1 MRKNVIY
8 IVISYNIPIL
18 TSKEEFGKIVEILE
32 MECDCWNFAS
42 KFLFENKKDIK
53 TLHHG
58 VYSKLRYERPEIPA
72 QVVIRAYKA
81 AKAAYKTVKSNKHK
95 ITEPCVKNGLSI
107 RLDKHL
113 YKWIKVGEII
123 RLTTKEKRIDVEL
136 QLFAKVKE
144 LFKKYEVSDPL
155 IFLRGDRLFL
165 NVTFEND
172 IPVILDD
179 SNCVGVD
186 MGINNLLA
194 CSDGRI
200 YKSKTYLAAKR
211 KIRFLKSK
219 LQAKGTKS
227 ARRHLKK
234 VKRKESNI
242 SKNFAHHLANQF
254 ISETKSKTIVFED
267 LKNLKLSSVKK
278 NKKKGKLGKFIN
290 NKVGQ
295 VPISLFREI
304 ISYKAKL
311 KGISVL
317 LVDPA
322 YTSQTDCRTKKKD
335 GIRYKGRYLASDGK
349 VLHSDLNAS
358 VNIAERAKIPHFL
371 TTKEINRIIMGQ
383 GAVNRPIVCK
393 SDR

>member
-1 MRKNVIY
+1 VRFNVIY
-8 IVISYNIPIL
+8 IVISYNIPLL
-18 TSKEEFGKIVEILE
+18 TSQEEFDKIVEILE
-32 MECDCWNFAS
+32 MERDCWNFAS
-42 KFLFENKKDIK
+42 EFLFKNKKDIK

-58 VYSKLRYERPEIPA
+58 VYSKLRFQRPEIPA
-72 QVVIRAYKA
+72 QVVIKAYKA
-81 AKAAYKTVKSNKHK
+81 AKAAYKSVKSNKHK
-95 ITEPCVKNGLSI
+95 ITEPCLKNNFSI

-113 YKWIKVGEII
+113 YKWMRVGEII
-123 RLTTKEKRIDVEL
+123 RFTTTGKRIDIKL
-136 QLFAKVKE
+136 KLFAKVKE
-144 LFKKYEVSDPL
+144 LFKKYEVCDPL
-155 IFLRGDRLFL
+155 IFLRGNRLFL

-179 SNCVGVD
+179 SNCIGVD

-219 LQAKGTKS
+219 LKSKGTKS
-227 ARRHLKK
+227 AKRHLKK
-234 VKRKESNI
+234 LRRKETNI

-254 ISETKSKTIVFED
+254 ISETKSQTIVFED
-267 LKNLKLSSVKK
+267 LKNLKLSSAKK
-278 NKKKGKLGKFIN
+278 NKNKGKLGKFIN
-290 NKVGQ
+290 NKVAQ

-322 YTSQTDCRTKKKD
+322 FTSQIDCRTKKKD

-371 TTKEINRIIMGQ
+371 TTKEINRMIMGQ
-383 GAVNRPIVCK
+383 GTVNCPIVCK
-393 SDR
+393 SE